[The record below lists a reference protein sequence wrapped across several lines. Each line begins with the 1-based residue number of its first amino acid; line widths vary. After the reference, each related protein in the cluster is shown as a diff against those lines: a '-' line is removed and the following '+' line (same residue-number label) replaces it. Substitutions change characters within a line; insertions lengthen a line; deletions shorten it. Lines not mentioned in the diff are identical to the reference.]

1 MSYFAENRKEL
12 VFRQRNK
19 LLNRSVSGQDNYLLD
34 VEIDGR
40 QHRYEDRR
48 LYIYQTRKLETRK

>member
-1 MSYFAENRKEL
+1 MAKRGWML
-12 VFRQRNK
+12 T
-19 LLNRSVSGQDNYLLD
+19 YLLD

>member
-34 VEIDGR
+34 VEIDGW

-48 LYIYQTRKLETRK
+48 LYIYQTRKL